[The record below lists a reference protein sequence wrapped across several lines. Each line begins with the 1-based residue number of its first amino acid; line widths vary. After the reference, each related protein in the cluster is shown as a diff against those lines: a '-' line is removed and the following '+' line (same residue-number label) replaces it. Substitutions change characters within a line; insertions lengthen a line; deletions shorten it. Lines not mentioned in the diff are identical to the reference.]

1 MHIRAMSSPLSSP
14 LMPAAIPLKFQE
26 NLTNCLENMECFNH
40 FILIL
45 WPKDAFH
52 SNFSIL
58 FFYQLHNYKMDNNLH
73 FILLGCKVD
82 NKAIIGIIARF
93 YKFMSQSQSRFSKM
107 VHIILQFLICSP
119 SYSQLSAHYCWYV
132 PVWVPT
138 YSWYLWCGPSLWSN
152 YMFTA
157 HFCC

>member
-1 MHIRAMSSPLSSP
+1 
-14 LMPAAIPLKFQE
+14 
-26 NLTNCLENMECFNH
+26 MECFNH

-45 WPKDAFH
+45 WQKNAFH

-119 SYSQLSAHYCWYV
+119 SFTVNYPLITAGMCQSWSQHIPDTCDVV
-132 PVWVPT
+132 PVYGLIICLQPIFVVNSGPGQ
-138 YSWYLWCGPSLWSN
+138 YLN
-152 YMFTA
+152 DD
-157 HFCC
+157 